1 MEWDQVIISKDG
13 GAARPGDKTWTVRV
27 NEIFR
32 KLTTRISLS
41 TFVIK
46 LRQKER

>member
-1 MEWDQVIISKDG
+1 MEWDQVIISKD

-27 NEIFR
+27 NEIFI
-32 KLTTRISLS
+32 KLTMRISFS